1 MFKVSNKDTMFLTYF
16 KPCSS
21 VFIVNFEYVI
31 AGCAN
36 AFCVFFLFPS
46 RNSNMLTII
55 FNNYLELRFLVIN
68 PFHSTGLILYPL
80 KNSEN

>member
-31 AGCAN
+31 AGCGN
-36 AFCVFFLFPS
+36 AFCVFFLFPKQK
-46 RNSNMLTII
+46 
-55 FNNYLELRFLVIN
+55 
-68 PFHSTGLILYPL
+68 L
-80 KNSEN
+80 KYVDDNIQ